1 MVCGSIVNVVRDNTV
16 DSGVGGN
23 ALLIKDV
30 DDVFI
35 CDEED
40 INNDVSIER
49 SDDTSR
55 ENEEVDCKNDDEF
68 DCLLR
73 VRASTEW

>member
-1 MVCGSIVNVVRDNTV
+1 MICRSIVNVVRDNTV
-16 DSGVGGN
+16 ESGVGGDK
-23 ALLIKDV
+23 LFIKDV
-30 DDVFI
+30 DNVFI
-35 CDEED
+35 GNEED
-40 INNDVSIER
+40 INNDVLIDC

-55 ENEEVDCKNDDEF
+55 DNEEVDCNNDDEF

>member
-1 MVCGSIVNVVRDNTV
+1 ME
-16 DSGVGGN
+16 SGVTGDT
-23 ALLIKDV
+23 LLAKSV

-35 CDEED
+35 GDEED
-40 INNDVSIER
+40 INNEFSIER

-55 ENEEVDCKNDDEF
+55 ENKEVDCKNDDEF

-73 VRASTEW
+73 VRASTE